1 MSTSREKKKKKKK
14 KKKTG
19 GKKIGVTIFPNSV
32 AKE

>member
-1 MSTSREKKKKKKK
+1 MSTSREKKK